1 MHDTVALQIPLQILQ
16 LCRAG
21 WGLWRQGLRGG
32 LGVLTFLG
40 IVFPYILHAA
50 IKASV
55 LIVYQIVSTYS
66 FRFSFCNSAT
76 LLHSAFL
83 FGRMALG

>member
-55 LIVYQIVSTYS
+55 LIVFHFVIQQRS
-66 FRFSFCNSAT
+66 FTPHFCLVAW
-76 LLHSAFL
+76 L
-83 FGRMALG
+83 